1 MSTRS
6 LLFAST
12 SLHYSDDQP
21 YGMSAPSP
29 KLPLRQPSGSNDDTK
44 ARGANRSTK
53 VAGKLKVLPEHP
65 EPAPVPTA
73 KRELLAPGKDKGA
86 ASTEGSASTDEE
98 EETEDADAEDVKV
111 RSLIGGFIGTGGIN
125 SVY

>member
-1 MSTRS
+1 
-6 LLFAST
+6 
-12 SLHYSDDQP
+12 
-21 YGMSAPSP
+21 MSAPSP
-29 KLPLRQPSGSNDDTK
+29 KAPLRQPSGSNDDTK
-44 ARGANRSTK
+44 TRGANRSTK

-73 KRELLAPGKDKGA
+73 KRELLAPSKDKGT

-111 RSLIGGFIGTGGIN
+111 RFSARCSTEYAELTALASLMHK
-125 SVY
+125 